1 MQISDNN
8 FQAKPLQEGLLS
20 MSGLILARVPC
31 FFRPDLLS
39 PTNFSR
45 SVNPILTRADYNHGS
60 KSLTQALN
68 ETEKSED
75 TNNSSESVNKTSG
88 AIYP

>member
-1 MQISDNN
+1 MQGCVVQVTIE
-8 FQAKPLQEGLLS
+8 KLLAYC
-20 MSGLILARVPC
+20 ILH
-31 FFRPDLLS
+31 
-39 PTNFSR
+39 TFSR
-45 SVNPILTRADYNHGS
+45 AVGRGKDMVGQVSSDPYFLEPYINQGADYNHGS

-75 TNNSSESVNKTSG
+75 TNNSSESGNKTSG